1 MTITP
6 ANAISALKTASSLAL
21 NQKNVAFFKE
31 DPSWQPNEFGVF
43 NFDTTPFLNSQVE
56 EILAGGKSGLD
67 SSLLDGLSAYVLNAE
82 PMEAQGVRSSR
93 TFEHPL
99 EWNANDAK
107 EVSTSDGERSK
118 YSAQNFITDHSI
130 ELPATFYCQI
140 AMPSFLYTSII
151 DELKDLLSKKTLVR
165 IVAKGDVYRN
175 MVLLS
180 FSKPL
185 TVQTLSRMVI
195 STQWREI
202 QLNYEDSKEAQ

>member
-1 MTITP
+1 MRFSP
-6 ANAISALKTASSLAL
+6 ASIISMLKTASGLAL
-21 NQKNVAFFKE
+21 NQKNIAFFKE
-31 DPSWQPNEFGVF
+31 DPNWEPNEFGVF

-56 EILAGGKSGLD
+56 EILTGGKSGLD
-67 SSLLDGLSAYVLNAE
+67 SSLLDGLSAFILNTE
-82 PMEAQGVRSSR
+82 PTEAQGVRSSR

-130 ELPATFYCQI
+130 ELPATFYCGL
-140 AMPSFLYTSII
+140 AMPSFLYTSVI
-151 DELKDLLSKKTLVR
+151 DELKELLSKKTLVR

-185 TVQTLSRMVI
+185 VLERLSRMVI